1 MKLSPVLHLLAA
13 ATMKSFLALTFLAAL
28 SLAVSLFRLIRF
40 TFMYHKGLQQGY
52 SIHLSESSFLFVLFY
67 VPVTTNHKS
76 HKAIYH
82 TELLSAYTLVFK
94 YFFLFSL
101 FNDGIAV
108 YMFKFL
114 HHLEMSLGI
123 DVLDTG

>member
-1 MKLSPVLHLLAA
+1 MKLSSVLHFLAA
-13 ATMKSFLALTFLAAL
+13 ATMKAFLALTFLAAL

-40 TFMYHKGLQQGY
+40 SFMYHKGLQQY
-52 SIHLSESSFLFVLFY
+52 FSIQLLESPFLFVLFY

-76 HKAIYH
+76 HKATYH
-82 TELLSAYTLVFK
+82 TELLNAYTLVLK
-94 YFFLFSL
+94 YFFLFKL

-114 HHLEMSLGI
+114 HH
-123 DVLDTG
+123 